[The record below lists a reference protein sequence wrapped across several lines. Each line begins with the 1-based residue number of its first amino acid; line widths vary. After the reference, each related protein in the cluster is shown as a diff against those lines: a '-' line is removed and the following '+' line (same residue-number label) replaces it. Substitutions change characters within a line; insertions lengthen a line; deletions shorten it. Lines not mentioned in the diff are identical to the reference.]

1 MASEIVFFLCCDSGG
16 TQTRDTQNRNL
27 MLYSTELRS
36 LGFLSLAKLAILLY
50 KTKAS
55 QKKIGGPTNTR
66 TKWPATAAPLSRI
79 AFPVLI
85 GFRQFRPTIGSPPHP
100 HSFHAIAH
108 TRTPAAQQTKNRNK
122 LH

>member
-1 MASEIVFFLCCDSGG
+1 MVIDCSDSGG

-66 TKWPATAAPLSRI
+66 TKWPTTVAPLSHI

-85 GFRQFRPTIGSPPHP
+85 GFRQSRSTMGSPPHP

-108 TRTPAAQQTKNRNK
+108 TRTLAAQQPKNRNK

>member
-1 MASEIVFFLCCDSGG
+1 
-16 TQTRDTQNRNL
+16 

-55 QKKIGGPTNTR
+55 QKKIDGPTNTR

-85 GFRQFRPTIGSPPHP
+85 GFRQFRPTM
-100 HSFHAIAH
+100 
-108 TRTPAAQQTKNRNK
+108 
-122 LH
+122 